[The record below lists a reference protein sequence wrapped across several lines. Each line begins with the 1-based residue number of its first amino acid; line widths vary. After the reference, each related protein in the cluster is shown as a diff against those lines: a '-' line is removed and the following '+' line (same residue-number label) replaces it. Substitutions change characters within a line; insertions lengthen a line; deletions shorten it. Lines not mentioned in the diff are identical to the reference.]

1 MVRRPRGQGRKPPLG
16 WSRGNPGG
24 TDRSWCQGGDRVTG
38 RKCPRQRGEN
48 GPQFPALLQAPHMPL
63 LATQG
68 LGDGPGL
75 RTRCREQT
83 RAGKGRER
91 PRAGRPTTGTSL
103 EPRMLQPADQ
113 AQLQSGDTGLSGRR
127 DGHRSDKGGEG
138 CPLGSRGS
146 PSRSQQQQKPQSG
159 TGRNAPGCKGQGSG
173 PEGGKSQVGPEP
185 LALPAHIILPTPG
198 FRLQERWAGTVLF
211 RPPAAGGAHGPSA
224 VPLDPSRHC
233 SQEPCHPCCFR
244 PVSEQGRGTDAGGS
258 RVHFNR

>member
-103 EPRMLQPADQ
+103 EPRMRQPADQ

-173 PEGGKSQVGPEP
+173 PEVESHKWDRNPWPSQPTSSYQP
-185 LALPAHIILPTPG
+185 LASDSRSGGQELCCSDLLLRAVLMAPALSLWIHHDIVHRSRVI
-198 FRLQERWAGTVLF
+198 
-211 RPPAAGGAHGPSA
+211 PAASG
-224 VPLDPSRHC
+224 
-233 SQEPCHPCCFR
+233 Q
-244 PVSEQGRGTDAGGS
+244 
-258 RVHFNR
+258 